1 MSEIL
6 FCGISHEYQVY
17 CVFFFF
23 SMVNGI
29 CTLYHVMQ
37 IKLSNI
43 VLGTSL
49 DDLSVAVTHEDI
61 MSLGLLQQ

>member
-1 MSEIL
+1 
-6 FCGISHEYQVY
+6 
-17 CVFFFF
+17 
-23 SMVNGI
+23 
-29 CTLYHVMQ
+29 MQ

-61 MSLGLLQQ
+61 MSLGLLRQ

>member
-17 CVFFFF
+17 CVFFF

-61 MSLGLLQQ
+61 MLLGLLQQ